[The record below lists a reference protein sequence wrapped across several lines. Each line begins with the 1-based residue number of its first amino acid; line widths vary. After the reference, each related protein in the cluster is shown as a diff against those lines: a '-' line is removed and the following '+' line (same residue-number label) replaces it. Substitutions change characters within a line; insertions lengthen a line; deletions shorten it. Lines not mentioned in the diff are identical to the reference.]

1 MGVLSFATAR
11 DAAVE
16 GASGVSMGEAI
27 ASGVCAATW
36 RSREVE
42 NRVTGAGKGVV
53 VSFGVGIEGSVVFP
67 ARRDDVGVDMA
78 VGGLRRARCGL
89 NRGIEGRGGKGSE
102 MIGAGSSWM
111 IGASK
116 EGSREGNALTS
127 APFVGPRA
135 DCLPSSDLSS
145 PIFCLRTRSPS
156 SPGASFLVVTSASG
170 TAAPQ
175 GISRGGLFAAS
186 DSPPSGASVFHLI
199 SLRTRS
205 SKSFASASLSCKSSS
220 SWVQSDVC
228 LVLKR
233 CTDMAGSRDS

>member
-1 MGVLSFATAR
+1 MPFTTDPDPSGMGVLSFATAR

-42 NRVTGAGKGVV
+42 NRLTGAGKGVV

-67 ARRDDVGVDMA
+67 VRPDDVGVDMA

-102 MIGAGSSWM
+102 VIGAGSSWM

-116 EGSREGNALTS
+116 EGSRGGKALTS

-135 DCLPSSDLSS
+135 DCLP
-145 PIFCLRTRSPS
+145 
-156 SPGASFLVVTSASG
+156 
-170 TAAPQ
+170 
-175 GISRGGLFAAS
+175 
-186 DSPPSGASVFHLI
+186 
-199 SLRTRS
+199 
-205 SKSFASASLSCKSSS
+205 
-220 SWVQSDVC
+220 
-228 LVLKR
+228 
-233 CTDMAGSRDS
+233 